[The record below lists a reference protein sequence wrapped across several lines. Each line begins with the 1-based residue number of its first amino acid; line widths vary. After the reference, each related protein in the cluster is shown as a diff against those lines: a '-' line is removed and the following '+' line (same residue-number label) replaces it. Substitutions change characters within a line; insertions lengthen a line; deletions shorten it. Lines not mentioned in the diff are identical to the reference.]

1 MNTNVTLEFG
11 IQESGSLKRLLL
23 LIVVVFSCEKNK
35 IDFQLNEKTYNMW
48 REFIKPTSQELAWA
62 KIPWRSTFYDGLID
76 SDHENKPLLLWVMN
90 GHPLGCT

>member
-1 MNTNVTLEFG
+1 M
-11 IQESGSLKRLLL
+11 KRLLL

-35 IDFQLNEKTYNMW
+35 IDFQLNENTYNMW
-48 REFIKPTSQELAWA
+48 REFIKPTSQELSWA

-76 SDHENKPLLLWVMN
+76 ADHEQRPLLLWVMN